1 MNETNQD
8 TNEPLMSNDRLLTDQ
23 TYKSKRS
30 DVIMLKISIGA
41 LRSVSNSPISATFVN
56 NLTRLF
62 KQGEYQAII
71 QKIDQ
76 SEFKSAPHLLRMK
89 AVAYRAIGEENLEL
103 SKFYEQQSVQ
113 GIEAPAALQ
122 KSTLPDRKPPI
133 LDLKRK

>member
-1 MNETNQD
+1 M
-8 TNEPLMSNDRLLTDQ
+8 M
-23 TYKSKRS
+23 
-30 DVIMLKISIGA
+30 KISMGN
-41 LRSVSNSPISATFVN
+41 LRSVSTSSISVNFIN
-56 NLTRLF
+56 NLTHLF
-62 KQGEYQAII
+62 KKGEYQSII

-113 GIEAPAALQ
+113 GSDAPAALQ